1 MPSSPRI
8 YVNSHRGI
16 VGSVLVLAL
25 EGNGIHQAC
34 RTGINKRLFLGSNFI
49 YPKLAHQPMVENVT
63 SFSSSIVPEQWR
75 LLYAVNP
82 MAGVIEGFRWAITGQ
97 EA

>member
-1 MPSSPRI
+1 MPSPPSI
-8 YVNSHRGI
+8 YVAGHRGM

-34 RTGINKRLFLGSNFI
+34 RTGIKNRLFLDSNFI
-49 YPKLAHQPMVENVT
+49 YPKLAHQPMVENAT

-82 MAGVIEGFRWAITGQ
+82 MAGVIEGFRLTITGK